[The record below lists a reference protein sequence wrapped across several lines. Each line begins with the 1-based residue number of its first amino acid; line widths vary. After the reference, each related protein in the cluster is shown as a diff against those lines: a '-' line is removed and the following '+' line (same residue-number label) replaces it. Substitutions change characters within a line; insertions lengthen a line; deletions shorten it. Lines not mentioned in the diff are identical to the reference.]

1 MTATKSQTAGD
12 IMRRALVFA
21 RTEQKL
27 ADVERMLVDHQITG
41 MPVIENNKLVGIISG
56 SDLAR
61 ARVLAEA
68 IDGQIRDSL
77 HWDETHADGF
87 HHTEPEKFEG
97 ISARFGSLRVKDVMR
112 TQVITCQLTTTIE
125 KIAKTLIQNRIHRI
139 IVVDAE
145 RPVGIITSLDLVR
158 LLVGA

>member
-1 MTATKSQTAGD
+1 MTATQKATAGD

-21 RTEQKL
+21 RPDQKL

-68 IDGQIRDSL
+68 IDGQIRDEL
-77 HWDETHADGF
+77 HWDETQADGF
-87 HHTEPEKFEG
+87 HHAEPEKFEG
-97 ISARFGSLRVKDVMR
+97 VGVRFSALRAKDVMR
-112 TQVITCQLTTTIE
+112 TQVITCQLSTPID
-125 KIAKTLIQNRIHRI
+125 KIAKTLIQHRIHRI
-139 IVVDAE
+139 IVVDSD